1 MAYLVGMRAI
11 NFDSADR
18 QVPLFLQDLPT
29 PALGADEV
37 LLEVVASGVNRADLL
52 QRAGHY
58 PPPPGAS
65 SLLGLEVSGYIT
77 QAGTRSPVCA
87 LLSGG
92 GYAEQVAVPI
102 GQVMPIPHGISVLT
116 AAALPEVAATVYS
129 NLTFTADLA
138 AGETV
143 LIHGGA
149 SGIGTFAIQYAKALG
164 ARVAV
169 TVGSD
174 RKAAY
179 CRELGADLVIN
190 YREQDF
196 VTEVREFTDGNGAN
210 VVLDIIGAK
219 YLTRNIE
226 VLATDGRLVII
237 GLQGGI
243 KADLN
248 LGQLLVKRGT
258 IYTTAL
264 RSRSATAKAQICA
277 GLVENIWPMIEA
289 RTLKPVVDQVFSVAE
304 AQRAHDFLA
313 DSAHIGKVLLAW

>member
-129 NLTFTADLA
+129 NLTLTADLA

-149 SGIGTFAIQYAKALG
+149 SGIGTFAIQYAKAIG

-277 GLVENIWPMIEA
+277 GLVENIWPMIAA

>member
-129 NLTFTADLA
+129 NLTLTADLA

-277 GLVENIWPMIEA
+277 GLVENIWPMIAA